1 MLRTILSVSGKPG
14 LFKLVSS
21 GKNMIVVESLID
33 GKRIPIHPRDKVV
46 ALGDI
51 AMYTIE
57 EEVPLKEVLSNLKKK
72 ENGAKASISV
82 SAKPQELYAYFREV
96 LSTFDQDRVYPTDI
110 KKLLQWYNLLVEKNV
125 DFEAE
130 QASEEAE

>member
-96 LSTFDQDRVYPTDI
+96 LPTFDQDRVYPTDI
-110 KKLLQWYNLLVEKNV
+110 KKLLQWYNLLVEKKKRGL
-125 DFEAE
+125 
-130 QASEEAE
+130 

>member
-96 LSTFDQDRVYPTDI
+96 LPTFDQDRVYPTDI

-130 QASEEAE
+130 QSSEEAE

>member
-96 LSTFDQDRVYPTDI
+96 LPTFDQDRVYPTDI

>member
-1 MLRTILSVSGKPG
+1 MLRRILSVSGKPG

-96 LSTFDQDRVYPTDI
+96 LPTFDQDRVYPTDI

>member
-96 LSTFDQDRVYPTDI
+96 LPTFDQDRVYPTDI
-110 KKLLQWYNLLVEKNV
+110 KKLLQWYNLLVEKKRGL
-125 DFEAE
+125 
-130 QASEEAE
+130 

>member
-96 LSTFDQDRVYPTDI
+96 LPTFDQDRVYPTDI

-130 QASEEAE
+130 QSSEEAK

>member
-82 SAKPQELYAYFREV
+82 SAKPQELYTYFREV
-96 LSTFDQDRVYPTDI
+96 LPTFDQDRVYPTDI

>member
-57 EEVPLKEVLSNLKKK
+57 EEVALKEVLSNLKKK

-96 LSTFDQDRVYPTDI
+96 LPTFDQDRVYPTDI

-130 QASEEAE
+130 QSSEEAK